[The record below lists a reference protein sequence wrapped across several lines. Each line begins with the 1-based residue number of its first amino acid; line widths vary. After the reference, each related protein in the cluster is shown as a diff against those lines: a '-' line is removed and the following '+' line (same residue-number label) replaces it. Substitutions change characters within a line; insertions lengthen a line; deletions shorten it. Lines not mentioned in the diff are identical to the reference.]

1 MPVQE
6 RIEGPE
12 QSDSDS
18 DSDGDETDSEDEDM
32 VSDGD
37 DDDDDDE
44 HMVTEELAG
53 IDLFDSVGS
62 MLCLH
67 EVRTIPM

>member
-37 DDDDDDE
+37 DDDE

>member
-1 MPVQE
+1 MQE

-37 DDDDDDE
+37 DDDE

>member
-1 MPVQE
+1 VQE

-37 DDDDDDE
+37 DDDE